1 MSDNILRA
9 LTSAGED
16 FDVEQHA
23 SKILQS
29 CNFVDV
35 SKYVEE
41 LTLAEQ
47 DLDKNLGEKW
57 QLDVLLAPPLLEHL
71 QHQFVIVL

>member
-1 MSDNILRA
+1 MSDNILKA

-16 FDVEQHA
+16 FNVEEHA

-47 DLDKNLGEKW
+47 DLDKNLGEFNWK
-57 QLDVLLAPPLLEHL
+57 LCLYH
-71 QHQFVIVL
+71 FVEVSFEYFIL

>member
-1 MSDNILRA
+1 MSDNILKA

-16 FDVEQHA
+16 FNVEEHA

-47 DLDKNLGEKW
+47 DLDKNLGE
-57 QLDVLLAPPLLEHL
+57 
-71 QHQFVIVL
+71 FN